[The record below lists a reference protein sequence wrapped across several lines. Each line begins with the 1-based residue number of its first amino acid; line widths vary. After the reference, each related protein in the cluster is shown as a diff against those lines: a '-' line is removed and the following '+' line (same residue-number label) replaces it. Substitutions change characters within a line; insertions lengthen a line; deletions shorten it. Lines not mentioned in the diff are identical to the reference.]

1 MPSGRVLSRRV
12 EDYPIEMRSRRRHPR
27 PRGLGRPRSCY
38 YSCPLSAPD
47 SPEMHGESNPR
58 LLELTREECVC
69 LLASAELGR
78 LAVNV
83 PDWPPLIRPVSY
95 VFDEPSK
102 SVVFRTARGSKF
114 HALTHA
120 QRAAFEIDGHEPAG
134 QTGWSVIV
142 VGAVEEI
149 TNPAELSRLERS
161 RLRSWVP
168 GDAPHWMRIRA
179 TLVSGR
185 RIGPA

>member
-1 MPSGRVLSRRV
+1 
-12 EDYPIEMRSRRRHPR
+12 
-27 PRGLGRPRSCY
+27 
-38 YSCPLSAPD
+38 
-47 SPEMHGESNPR
+47 MHGESNPQ
-58 LLELTREECVC
+58 LLELTREECLA
-69 LLASAELGR
+69 LLASADVGR

-95 VFDEPSK
+95 AFDEPSK
-102 SVVFRTARGSKF
+102 SVVFRTGRGSKF

-149 TNPAELSRLERS
+149 TNPAELSRLDQS
-161 RLRSWVP
+161 RLRSWVA
-168 GDAPHWMRIRA
+168 GDAHHWMRIRA
-179 TLVSGR
+179 TSVSGR
-185 RIGPA
+185 RISPS